1 MGELKQRISATTLKL
16 KCYNLRVKQ
25 YRQNRTFKKNQKVLY
40 EDLDGKKRQEYVMPD
55 TKESINF

>member
-16 KCYNLRVKQ
+16 KRYNLRVKQ

-40 EDLDGKKRQEYVMPD
+40 KELDGKMRQE
-55 TKESINF
+55 

>member
-1 MGELKQRISATTLKL
+1 MGELKQCISATTLKL

-40 EDLDGKKRQEYVMPD
+40 KELDGKMRQE
-55 TKESINF
+55 